1 MNEPAP
7 AVPSPVIYR
16 ASTTDDAPQLRAF
29 LRPFVEQKL
38 LLSRSDDELALL
50 SRTGFLAECD
60 GELVGFSAIEIY
72 SRKLAE
78 VQCLAV
84 DPRFQRR
91 GVGRE
96 LVRQCIDLAK
106 ERKVL
111 ELMAI
116 SSSDEFLMDC
126 GFHFSLPN
134 QKRALFIR
142 TYDDDSVH

>member
-1 MNEPAP
+1 MNEP
-7 AVPSPVIYR
+7 SPVTPVQFR
-16 ASTTDDAPQLRAF
+16 ASSPDDVPRLHAF
-29 LRPFVEQKL
+29 LQPFVEQKL
-38 LLSRSDDELALL
+38 LLARNDAELTLL
-50 SRTGFLAECD
+50 SRTGFIAEWE
-60 GELVGFSAIEIY
+60 GATAGFAAIEIY

-84 DPRFQRR
+84 SPAVQRR

-96 LVRQCIDLAK
+96 LVRRCVDLAK

-116 SSSDEFLMDC
+116 SSSDEFLIDC
-126 GFHFSLPN
+126 GFDFSLPN

-142 TYDDDSVH
+142 TCDDESVH